1 MKSKVE
7 GTKKT
12 KRIERFVVINPDAAG
27 VDIGDTEISV
37 AIGPEKCQENVRTYG
52 TFTSDLTQIVAFLKE
67 NSIQHVAMEAT
78 GVYWI
83 QLYLLLERE
92 GFQVTLANAR
102 YIKNVSGRKDDEND
116 AMWIQRLHSCGLING
131 SFQPDWPTRQLRD
144 LVRQRKRIVN
154 DQSKCV
160 NRMIKALELM
170 NVKVQTVISDIDG
183 KTGRAIVES
192 ILAGERDP
200 AKLADLADWRIKASR
215 DVLIKSL
222 EGNWDT
228 LQLFILKQQN
238 DLYEFFSN
246 QIREIDFKI
255 EDQLKMV
262 IASKNEG
269 ELPNVDLQQKR
280 KRTTRKNTIPFNA
293 TAYLTALLGVDVT
306 QITGINEVTA
316 LAFTAEVGSDMTKW
330 PSAKNFRSWLNIVP
344 TTEKT
349 GGKIKSERV
358 RKRFHP
364 AGQALRVA
372 AVGVRNSNM
381 PLGHI
386 YRRQLSRGGP
396 SKAILSVADKMATA
410 FYQMVKYKQ
419 PYQPQTLLENETQRK
434 IDQIKRLEKRLE
446 KLKMEYVT

>member
-1 MKSKVE
+1 MKSKIE

-27 VDIGDTEISV
+27 IDIGDTEISV
-37 AIGPEKCQENVRTYG
+37 AVGPEKCEENVRTYG
-52 TFTSDLTQIVAFLKE
+52 TFTCDLLEIAAFLNE
-67 NSIQHVAMEAT
+67 NSIRQVAMEAT

-92 GFQVTLANAR
+92 GFKVTLANAR

-116 AMWIQRLHSCGLING
+116 AMWIQRLHSCGLIGG

-144 LVRQRKRIVN
+144 LVRQRKRIVA

-170 NVKVQTVISDIDG
+170 NIKVQTVISDIDG
-183 KTGRAIVES
+183 KTGKAIIKA
-192 ILAGERDP
+192 ILAGERDA
-200 AKLADLADWRIKASR
+200 AKLADLADRRIKASR
-215 DVLIKSL
+215 ETLIKSL
-222 EGNWDT
+222 QADWNT
-228 LQLFILKQQN
+228 LQLFILKQQH
-238 DLYEFFSN
+238 DLYDFLTA
-246 QIREIDFKI
+246 QIREIDLQI
-255 EDQLKMV
+255 EEQLKVV
-262 IASKNEG
+262 IASRNQG
-269 ELPNVDLQQKR
+269 EFPEIDLDQKR

-306 QITGINEVTA
+306 QITGINELTA
-316 LAFTAEVGSDMTKW
+316 LAFVSEVGADMSKW
-330 PSAKNFRSWLNIVP
+330 PSAKHLRSWLNIAP

-358 RKRFHP
+358 KKRFHP

-372 AVGVRNSNM
+372 AVGVRNTNT

-386 YRRQLSRGGP
+386 YRRQLVKGGP
-396 SKAILSVADKMATA
+396 SKAILSVADKMATS
-410 FYQMVKYKQ
+410 FFHMVKYQ
-419 PYQPQTLLENETQRK
+419 LPYQPQTLLQNQEQRRINE
-434 IDQIKRLEKRLE
+434 IKRLEKRLQ
-446 KLKMEYVT
+446 KLKMDYVT

>member
-12 KRIERFVVINPDAAG
+12 KRMERFVVINPDAAG

-37 AIGPEKCQENVRTYG
+37 AVSPEKCEENVRTYG
-52 TFTSDLTQIVAFLKE
+52 TFTCDLDQIVAFLKE
-67 NSIQHVAMEAT
+67 NSIGQVAMEST

-92 GFQVTLANAR
+92 GFKVTLANAR

-144 LVRQRKRIVN
+144 LVRQRKRIVA

-170 NVKVQTVISDIDG
+170 NIKVQTVISDIDG
-183 KTGRAIVES
+183 KTGKAIVKA
-192 ILAGERDP
+192 ILAGERDA

-215 DVLIKSL
+215 ETLIKSL
-222 EGNWDT
+222 QGNWDT

-238 DLYEFFSN
+238 ELYDFLTG
-246 QIREIDFKI
+246 QIREIDLQV
-255 EDQLKMV
+255 EEQLKVV
-262 IASKNEG
+262 IASRNQG
-269 ELPNVDLQQKR
+269 EIPNIDLNQKR

-306 QITGINEVTA
+306 QITGINELTA
-316 LAFTAEVGSDMTKW
+316 LAFTAEVGADMSKW
-330 PSAKNFRSWLNIVP
+330 ASAKNFRSWLNIVP

-349 GGKIKSERV
+349 GGKIQSERV

-386 YRRQLSRGGP
+386 YRRQLARGGP
-396 SKAILSVADKMATA
+396 SKAILSVADKMATS
-410 FYQMVKYKQ
+410 FYHMVKYKAS
-419 PYQPQTLLENETQRK
+419 YQPKTLLDNEKARN
-434 IDQIKRLEKRLE
+434 IEQIKRLEKRLQ
-446 KLKMEYVT
+446 KLKTEYVT